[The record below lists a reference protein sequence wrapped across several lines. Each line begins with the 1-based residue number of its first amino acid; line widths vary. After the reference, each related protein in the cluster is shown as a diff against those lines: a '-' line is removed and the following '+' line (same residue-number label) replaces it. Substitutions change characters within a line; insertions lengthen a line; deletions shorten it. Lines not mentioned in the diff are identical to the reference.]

1 MSRKSFII
9 WGLVIISLYPITVA
23 VVQYLGL
30 SRIIEISSAGLFL
43 AMGLLFGMPL
53 AFGTLLH
60 LRFKEIGRRKRV
72 LALCIFLYVITL
84 TMANPSMLYNDYVI
98 MDSGAQTRFF
108 EAIGTWSQTH
118 DADTLMV
125 WTVKQKLD
133 YVLIM
138 MPSAY
143 IMNWGLFA
151 LLAFGSL
158 DPRTPSKNRVV
169 QFFKTG
175 FQRKSTAVARTGL
188 SEVALG

>member
-30 SRIIEISSAGLFL
+30 SRIIEISSAGLYL
-43 AMGLLFGMPL
+43 AMGLFFGMPL
-53 AFGTLLH
+53 AFGGLLH
-60 LRFKEIGRRKRV
+60 QRFKKIERRKRV

-108 EAIGTWSQTH
+108 EAIGTWSQTN
-118 DADTLMV
+118 DADTLIV

-133 YVLIM
+133 YVLIHY
-138 MPSAY
+138 ATD
-143 IMNWGLFA
+143 GLY
-151 LLAFGSL
+151 
-158 DPRTPSKNRVV
+158 R
-169 QFFKTG
+169 
-175 FQRKSTAVARTGL
+175 
-188 SEVALG
+188 